1 MLKGLLLPFSVF
13 VIIFLLIKRHKTMYD
28 KILTTDK
35 LTVVILEQTEWRHRI
50 KPKQLNVIS
59 SRVWRDK
66 VTELQGQWRVLDP
79 EADIDKDEPWVEE
92 ALSRKRT
99 GLPWLIVQK
108 DKLWYSGPVPQ
119 TNKEMLEIIQK

>member
-1 MLKGLLLPFSVF
+1 MLEGLLFSFSAF
-13 VIIFLLIKRHKTMYD
+13 VIIFLLIKRHKTMND
-28 KILTTDK
+28 KILTTDR
-35 LTVVILEQTEWRHRI
+35 LTVVILEQTEWRHKI

-59 SRVWRDK
+59 SRIWRDK

-92 ALSRKRT
+92 ALKRKRS

-119 TNKEMLEIIQK
+119 TNKEMLEIIQ

>member
-1 MLKGLLLPFSVF
+1 MKSGCN
-13 VIIFLLIKRHKTMYD
+13 IADK
-28 KILTTDK
+28 KILEVDR

-50 KPKQLNVIS
+50 EPNQLNVIS
-59 SRVWRDK
+59 SRIWRDK

-92 ALSRKRT
+92 ALSTKRT

-119 TNKEMLEIIQK
+119 TNEEMLEIIQK